1 MTLSVSTIG
10 DNASAPGVRAETYV
24 PDQLIAGR
32 FPLVTD
38 TVMILSGQVLV
49 RGSLL
54 GAITV
59 GSATTSGAG
68 NTGNGTIT
76 MDASTPVLAG
86 AKVGVY
92 TAICI
97 AAASN
102 GGTFRVEDP
111 DGFVLGDVAVGATFS
126 DDIKFVIA
134 DGATD
139 FIVGDKFTITVSAGS
154 GKYKLSAAA
163 ATDGSQE
170 PTVVLADAVDATGG
184 DKLAW
189 VYVAGEFNSAAMTF
203 GTGHT
208 AASTKDRL
216 RIRNIFLK
224 SAVSAADPT

>member
-1 MTLSVSTIG
+1 MSLSVSTIG
-10 DNASAPGVRAETYV
+10 DNASTPGVRAETYV

-38 TVMILSGQVLV
+38 TVTLLSGQVLA

-54 GAITV
+54 GMITV
-59 GSATTSGAG
+59 GTATTSGAG

-86 AKVGVY
+86 AKVGIY
-92 TAICI
+92 TATCV

-139 FIVGDKFTITVSAGS
+139 FVVGDKFTITVAAGS

-163 ATDGSQE
+163 ATDGSQD
-170 PTVVLADAVDATGG
+170 PVAILADHADATGG
-184 DKLAW
+184 D
-189 VYVAGEFNSAAMTF
+189 VAAPIYLTGEFNQRAMTF

-208 AASTKDRL
+208 AASVKNKL
-216 RIRNIFLK
+216 RTRSIFVK
-224 SAVSAADPT
+224 TSVSAADPT